1 MTMTL
6 GELFFKLLPFTYI
19 EDGKVQSA
27 IDWNNLTLSWD
38 KLSDGDKI
46 ITGIELFLLLIFF
59 SSVIRLIFSWLKDK
73 KQITRLSNILKNYTE
88 KDISLEY
95 GNLLAEID
103 KSDKNLKNIWNEFDE
118 SLIKKQTLDG
128 RLHIRN
134 SIDSE
139 YFFNKDTMIS
149 HIGSKLYSAI
159 PGVLLG
165 IGLLGTFF
173 GLYVALVQLNVG
185 DAEQLSASIK
195 LLINMAGVK
204 FAASIWGLFLSILF
218 TLFDKVLEFG
228 LDTKLEKIQK
238 DINEMFQRET
248 AEQNLD
254 KILVENEQQTKAL
267 NGLATSLTEKISAEF
282 NSILIPKIDSIND
295 HFSNLP
301 NNISS
306 SITQSLEKPL
316 QNISDTVKNITTN
329 QAEQSTQ
336 ALETLITKFVEKIDS
351 VAGSQGEMLKESTIQ
366 SQKVLTETSNHLNNT
381 FKSMNEMMLEQNKMS
396 EERDRKILED
406 LNSIKESQT
415 EMLDNLV
422 TNISSNI
429 ENLSSKVSGNIEGI
443 NNSVSEN
450 IEKLVS
456 TISKVNE
463 EQSSKSSQREEV
475 LISKVNELVG
485 GIENSTSKQL
495 ESETKRN
502 EKISTMIEN
511 LESSNQ
517 KVISDL
523 SNSMS
528 SQVESMKNNTEQL
541 ISKITNDFESNIMQ
555 TQEFL
560 ESIVSNFKKEVLNID
575 DIFSKTSQK
584 LVNMPSQIDKFSNS
598 IDKLNN
604 FENSQKDIT
613 QKLQDFS
620 EKLNST
626 TEQIS
631 TMIDN
636 LKSSISEF
644 NTVNSNFSGTI
655 SNTKELLSHMNDD
668 FNDLNERNTETVD
681 RFSKNVDRSLNDFHK
696 EIERAITGN
705 IIPPLNNAFQE
716 FAQGMSE
723 AIITLSEAI
732 DELRDRK

>member
-1 MTMTL
+1 MTL

-19 EDGKVQSA
+19 EDGKVQSS
-27 IDWNNLTLSWD
+27 IDWNTYSLGWD

-46 ITGIELFLLLIFF
+46 ITGIELFLFLIFII
-59 SSVIRLIFSWLKDK
+59 SLIRLIFSWLKDR
-73 KQITRLSNILKNYTE
+73 KQIIKLSNILKNYTD
-88 KDISLEY
+88 KDIGIEY
-95 GNLLAEID
+95 GNLLAEIN
-103 KSDKNLKNIWNEFDE
+103 KSDKTLKNIWNEFDE

-128 RLHIRN
+128 KLLIRN

-185 DAEQLSASIK
+185 DAEQLSDSIK

-228 LDTKLEKIQK
+228 LDSKLEKIQK

-282 NSILIPKIDSIND
+282 NSILIPKIDSINE

-306 SITQSLEKPL
+306 SISKSLEKPL

-336 ALETLITKFVEKIDS
+336 ALETLITKFVDKLDS
-351 VAGSQGEMLKESTIQ
+351 VAGSQGEMLKESVIQ
-366 SQKVLTETSNHLNNT
+366 SQKVLTETSNHLNTT

-396 EERDRKILED
+396 EFRDKKILEE
-406 LNSIKESQT
+406 LNSIKQSQN
-415 EMLDNLV
+415 EMLNNLSNNV
-422 TNISSNI
+422 SSNMD
-429 ENLSSKVSGNIEGI
+429 EI
-443 NNSVSEN
+443 NKTVNEN
-450 IEKLVS
+450 IEKLVTS
-456 TISKVNE
+456 IGNVNE
-463 EQSSKSSQREEV
+463 EQSIKSSQREELLV
-475 LISKVNELVG
+475 SKINELIG
-485 GIENSTSKQL
+485 GIEN
-495 ESETKRN
+495 
-502 EKISTMIEN
+502 
-511 LESSNQ
+511 
-517 KVISDL
+517 
-523 SNSMS
+523 
-528 SQVESMKNNTEQL
+528 
-541 ISKITNDFESNIMQ
+541 NIVQ
-555 TQEFL
+555 TQEVL
-560 ESIVSNFKKEVLNID
+560 ENIVLNLKKEVINID

-584 LVNMPSQIDKFSNS
+584 LVTIPNQIDKFSYS
-598 IDKLNN
+598 IDKLSN
-604 FENSQKDIT
+604 FENSQKDT
-613 QKLQDFS
+613 TEKLQEFS
-620 EKLNST
+620 NNLKNT
-626 TEQIS
+626 TEHIT
-631 TMIDN
+631 TMIEN
-636 LKSSISEF
+636 LKSSINEF
-644 NTVNSNFSGTI
+644 NSVNSDFSGTI
-655 SNTKELLSHMNDD
+655 SNTRELLSHINDD
-668 FNDLNERNTETVD
+668 FNDLTERNTQTVD
-681 RFSKNVDRSLNDFHK
+681 KFSKNVDRSLNEFHK
-696 EIERAITGN
+696 EVERAIIGG
-705 IIPPLNNAFQE
+705 IIPPLNNSFAE

-723 AIITLSEAI
+723 AILTLSEAI

>member
-19 EDGKVQSA
+19 EDGKVQSS
-27 IDWNNLTLSWD
+27 IDWNTYSLGWD

-46 ITGIELFLLLIFF
+46 ITGIELFLFLIFII
-59 SSVIRLIFSWLKDK
+59 SLIRLIFSWLKDR
-73 KQITRLSNILKNYTE
+73 KQIIKLSNILKNYTD
-88 KDISLEY
+88 KDIGIEY
-95 GNLLAEID
+95 GNLLAEIN
-103 KSDKNLKNIWNEFDE
+103 KSDKTLKNIWNEFDE

-128 RLHIRN
+128 KLLIRN

-185 DAEQLSASIK
+185 DAEQLSDSIK

-228 LDTKLEKIQK
+228 LDSKLEKIQK

-282 NSILIPKIDSIND
+282 NSILIPKIDSINE

-306 SITQSLEKPL
+306 SISKSLEKPL

-336 ALETLITKFVEKIDS
+336 ALETLITKFVDKLDS
-351 VAGSQGEMLKESTIQ
+351 VAGSQGEMLKESVIQ
-366 SQKVLTETSNHLNNT
+366 SQKVLTETSNHLNTT

-396 EERDRKILED
+396 EFRDKKILEE
-406 LNSIKESQT
+406 LNSIKQSQN
-415 EMLDNLV
+415 EMLNNLSNNV
-422 TNISSNI
+422 SSNMD
-429 ENLSSKVSGNIEGI
+429 EI
-443 NNSVSEN
+443 NKTVNEN
-450 IEKLVS
+450 IEKLVTS
-456 TISKVNE
+456 IGNVNE
-463 EQSSKSSQREEV
+463 EQSIKSSQREELLV
-475 LISKVNELVG
+475 SKINELIG
-485 GIENSTSKQL
+485 GIEN
-495 ESETKRN
+495 
-502 EKISTMIEN
+502 
-511 LESSNQ
+511 
-517 KVISDL
+517 
-523 SNSMS
+523 
-528 SQVESMKNNTEQL
+528 
-541 ISKITNDFESNIMQ
+541 NIVQ
-555 TQEFL
+555 TQEVL
-560 ESIVSNFKKEVLNID
+560 ENIVLNLKKEVINID

-584 LVNMPSQIDKFSNS
+584 LVTIPNQIDKFSYS
-598 IDKLNN
+598 IDKLSN
-604 FENSQKDIT
+604 FENSQKDT
-613 QKLQDFS
+613 TEKLQEFS
-620 EKLNST
+620 NNLKNT
-626 TEQIS
+626 TEHIT
-631 TMIDN
+631 TMIEN
-636 LKSSISEF
+636 LKSSINEF
-644 NTVNSNFSGTI
+644 NSVNSDFSGTI
-655 SNTKELLSHMNDD
+655 SNTRELLSHINDD
-668 FNDLNERNTETVD
+668 FNDLTERNTQTVD
-681 RFSKNVDRSLNDFHK
+681 KFSKNVDRSLNEFHK
-696 EIERAITGN
+696 EVERAIIGG
-705 IIPPLNNAFQE
+705 IIPPLNNSFAE

-723 AIITLSEAI
+723 AILTLSEAI

>member
-19 EDGKVQSA
+19 EEGKVKSA
-27 IDWNNLTLSWD
+27 IDLTNFSLDWA

-46 ITGIELFLLLIFF
+46 ITGIELFLLTIFIT
-59 SSVIRLIFSWLKDK
+59 SLIRLILSWLKDR
-73 KQITRLSNILKNYTE
+73 KQINKLFNILNNYKD
-88 KDISLEY
+88 KDIGLEY
-95 GNLLAEID
+95 GNLVAEIE
-103 KSDKNLKNIWNEFDE
+103 KSDKTLKNIWNEFDE
-118 SLIKKQTLDG
+118 SLIKKQSLDG
-128 RLHIRN
+128 KLLIRN

-185 DAEQLSASIK
+185 DAEQLSDSIK

-204 FAASIWGLFLSILF
+204 FAASIWGLSLSILF

-238 DINEMFQRET
+238 DINEMFERET

-282 NSILIPKIDSIND
+282 NSFLIPKIDSINE
-295 HFSNLP
+295 HFNNLP

-306 SITQSLEKPL
+306 SISQSLEKPL

-351 VAGSQGEMLKESTIQ
+351 VAGSQGEMLKESAIQ

-396 EERDRKILED
+396 EQRDKKIIED
-406 LNSIKESQT
+406 LNSIKQSQS

-422 TNISSNI
+422 TNVSSNI

-456 TISKVNE
+456 TINKVNE
-463 EQSSKSSQREEV
+463 EQSSKSSQREEMLV
-475 LISKVNELVG
+475 SKINELVG

-495 ESETKRN
+495 ESETQRN

-528 SQVESMKNNTEQL
+528 SQVESINNNTQQL
-541 ISKITNDFESNIMQ
+541 ISKITNDFENNIIQ

-560 ESIVSNFKKEVLNID
+560 ESIVSNLKKEVINID

-584 LVNMPSQIDKFSNS
+584 LVNIPSQIDKFSNS

-723 AIITLSEAI
+723 AIITLSESI

>member
-19 EDGKVQSA
+19 EDGKVQSS
-27 IDWNNLTLSWD
+27 IDWNTYSLGWD

-46 ITGIELFLLLIFF
+46 ITGIELFLFLIFII
-59 SSVIRLIFSWLKDK
+59 SLIRLIFSWLKDR
-73 KQITRLSNILKNYTE
+73 KQIIKLSNILKNYTD
-88 KDISLEY
+88 KDIGIEY
-95 GNLLAEID
+95 GNLLAEIN
-103 KSDKNLKNIWNEFDE
+103 KSDKTLKNIWNEFDE

-128 RLHIRN
+128 KLSIRN

-185 DAEQLSASIK
+185 DAEQLSDSIK

-228 LDTKLEKIQK
+228 LDSKLEKIQK

-282 NSILIPKIDSIND
+282 NSILIPKIDSINE

-306 SITQSLEKPL
+306 SISKSLEKPL

-336 ALETLITKFVEKIDS
+336 ALETLITKFVDKLDS
-351 VAGSQGEMLKESTIQ
+351 VAGSQGEMLKESVIQ
-366 SQKVLTETSNHLNNT
+366 SQKVLTETSNHLNTT

-396 EERDRKILED
+396 EFRDKKILEE
-406 LNSIKESQT
+406 LNSIKQSQN
-415 EMLDNLV
+415 EMLNNLSNNV
-422 TNISSNI
+422 SSNMD
-429 ENLSSKVSGNIEGI
+429 EI
-443 NNSVSEN
+443 NKTVNEN
-450 IEKLVS
+450 IEKLVTS
-456 TISKVNE
+456 IGNVNE
-463 EQSSKSSQREEV
+463 EQSIKSSQREELLV
-475 LISKVNELVG
+475 SKINELIG
-485 GIENSTSKQL
+485 GIEN
-495 ESETKRN
+495 
-502 EKISTMIEN
+502 
-511 LESSNQ
+511 
-517 KVISDL
+517 
-523 SNSMS
+523 
-528 SQVESMKNNTEQL
+528 
-541 ISKITNDFESNIMQ
+541 NIVQ
-555 TQEFL
+555 TQEVL
-560 ESIVSNFKKEVLNID
+560 ENIVLNLKKEVINID

-584 LVNMPSQIDKFSNS
+584 LVTIPNQIDKFSYS
-598 IDKLNN
+598 IDKLSN
-604 FENSQKDIT
+604 FENSQKDT
-613 QKLQDFS
+613 TEKLQEFS
-620 EKLNST
+620 NNLKNT
-626 TEQIS
+626 TEHIT
-631 TMIDN
+631 TMIEN
-636 LKSSISEF
+636 LKSSINEF
-644 NTVNSNFSGTI
+644 NSVNSDFSGTI
-655 SNTKELLSHMNDD
+655 SNTRELLSHINDD
-668 FNDLNERNTETVD
+668 FNDLTERNTQTVD
-681 RFSKNVDRSLNDFHK
+681 KFSKNVDRSLNEFHK
-696 EIERAITGN
+696 EVERAIIGG
-705 IIPPLNNAFQE
+705 IIPPLNNSFAE

-723 AIITLSEAI
+723 AILTLSEAI

>member
-19 EDGKVQSA
+19 EEGKVKSA
-27 IDWNNLTLSWD
+27 VDWTNYTIEWS

-46 ITGIELFLLLIFF
+46 ITGIEIFLLTIFIT
-59 SSVIRLIFSWLKDK
+59 SSIRLILSWFKDR
-73 KQITRLSNILKNYTE
+73 KQITKLSSILNKFKD
-88 KDISLEY
+88 KDIALEY
-95 GNLLAEID
+95 GDLLAEIE
-103 KSDKNLKNIWNEFDE
+103 KSDKILKNTWNEFDE
-118 SLIKKQTLDG
+118 SLIKKQTIDG
-128 RLHIRN
+128 KLLIRN

-185 DAEQLSASIK
+185 DAEQLSESIK

-218 TLFDKVLEFG
+218 TLFDKILEFG
-228 LDTKLEKIQK
+228 LDSKLEKIQK

-267 NGLATSLTEKISAEF
+267 NGLATSLTEKIAAEF
-282 NSILIPKIDSIND
+282 NNILIPKIDSIND

-306 SITQSLEKPL
+306 SISQSLEKPL

-336 ALETLITKFVEKIDS
+336 ALEILINKFIDKIDN
-351 VAGSQGEMLKESTIQ
+351 VAGSQGEMLKESAIQ

-396 EERDRKILED
+396 EMRDKKILED
-406 LNSIKESQT
+406 LNSIKQSQI

-422 TNISSNI
+422 TNVSSNI
-429 ENLSSKVSGNIEGI
+429 ENLSSKVTGNIEGI
-443 NNSVSEN
+443 NNSVNDN

-456 TISKVNE
+456 SINKVNE
-463 EQSSKSSQREEV
+463 EQTSKSSQREEMLV
-475 LISKVNELVG
+475 SKINELVG

-495 ESETKRN
+495 ESETQRN
-502 EKISTMIEN
+502 EKISNMINN

-523 SNSMS
+523 TNSVS
-528 SQVESMKNNTEQL
+528 SQVESMNSNTQQL
-541 ISKITNDFESNIMQ
+541 ISKITNDFENHIVQ

-560 ESIVSNFKKEVLNID
+560 ESIVSNLKKEILNID

-584 LVNMPSQIDKFSNS
+584 LVLIPTQIDKFSSS
-598 IDKLNN
+598 IDKLSN
-604 FENSQKDIT
+604 FESSQKDT
-613 QKLQDFS
+613 TLKLQEFS
-620 EKLNST
+620 EKLNT
-626 TEQIS
+626 TTQHMT
-631 TMIDN
+631 TMIEN
-636 LKSSISEF
+636 LKSSINEF
-644 NTVNSNFSGTI
+644 NSVNSNFSGTI
-655 SNTKELLSHMNDD
+655 SNTKELLLHMNDD

-681 RFSKNVDRSLNDFHK
+681 RFSKNVDRSLNEFHK
-696 EIERAITGN
+696 EVQSAIVGGV
-705 IIPPLNNAFQE
+705 IPPLNNAFAE

-723 AIITLSEAI
+723 AIMNLSETI

>member
-6 GELFFKLLPFTYI
+6 GELFIKLLPFTYI
-19 EDGKVQSA
+19 ENGKVQSS
-27 IDWNNLTLSWD
+27 IDWNTYSLGWD

-46 ITGIELFLLLIFF
+46 ITGIELFLFSIFII
-59 SSVIRLIFSWLKDK
+59 SLIRLIFSWLKDR
-73 KQITRLSNILKNYTE
+73 KQIIKLSNILKTYNG
-88 KDISLEY
+88 KDIGIEY
-95 GNLLAEID
+95 GNLLAEIN
-103 KSDKNLKNIWNEFDE
+103 KSDKTLRNIWNEFDE
-118 SLIKKQTLDG
+118 SLIKKQTSDG
-128 RLHIRN
+128 KLLIRN

-139 YFFNKDTMIS
+139 YFFNKDNMIS

-185 DAEQLSASIK
+185 DAEQLSDSIK

-228 LDTKLEKIQK
+228 LDSKLEKIQK

-267 NGLATSLTEKISAEF
+267 NGLATSLTEKIATEF
-282 NSILIPKIDSIND
+282 NNILIPKIDSINE

-301 NNISS
+301 NSISS
-306 SITQSLEKPL
+306 SISQSLEKPL

-336 ALETLITKFVEKIDS
+336 ALETLITKFVDKLDS
-351 VAGSQGEMLKESTIQ
+351 VAGSQGEMLKESAIQ

-396 EERDRKILED
+396 EMRDKKIIED
-406 LNSIKESQT
+406 LSEIKKSQT

-422 TNISSNI
+422 TNVSSNI

-443 NNSVSEN
+443 NNSVNEN

-456 TISKVNE
+456 SITKVNE
-463 EQSSKSSQREEV
+463 EQTIKSSQREEILV
-475 LISKVNELVG
+475 SKINELIG

-495 ESETKRN
+495 ESETQRN
-502 EKISTMIEN
+502 EKISTMIN
-511 LESSNQ
+511 SLESSNL
-517 KVISDL
+517 KVINDL
-523 SNSMS
+523 TTSVS
-528 SQVESMKNNTEQL
+528 SQVESINNNTQQL
-541 ISKITNDFESNIMQ
+541 ITKITNDFENHISK

-560 ESIVSNFKKEVLNID
+560 ENIVSNLKKEVLNID

-584 LVNMPSQIDKFSNS
+584 LVSIPSQVDKFSNS
-598 IDKLNN
+598 IDKLSN
-604 FENSQKDIT
+604 FENTQKDT
-613 QKLQDFS
+613 TEKLQEFS
-620 EKLNST
+620 NNINST
-626 TEQIS
+626 TQHIT
-631 TMIDN
+631 TMIEN
-636 LKSSISEF
+636 LKSSINEF
-644 NTVNSNFSGTI
+644 NSINSNFSGTI

-668 FNDLNERNTETVD
+668 FNNLNERNTQIVD
-681 RFSKNVDRSLNDFHK
+681 RFSNNVDRSLNDFHK
-696 EIERAITGN
+696 EIENAIKGN
-705 IIPPLNNAFQE
+705 IIPALNNSFGD
-716 FAQGMSE
+716 FAQKMSE
-723 AIITLSEAI
+723 ALITLSEAI
-732 DELRDRK
+732 DELRDGK

>member
-1 MTMTL
+1 MTL

-19 EDGKVQSA
+19 EDGKVQSS
-27 IDWNNLTLSWD
+27 IDWNTYSLGWD

-46 ITGIELFLLLIFF
+46 ITGIELFLFLIFII
-59 SSVIRLIFSWLKDK
+59 SLIRLIFSWLKDR
-73 KQITRLSNILKNYTE
+73 KQIIKLSNILKNYTD
-88 KDISLEY
+88 KDIGIEY
-95 GNLLAEID
+95 GNLLAEIN
-103 KSDKNLKNIWNEFDE
+103 KSDKTLKNIWNEFDE

-128 RLHIRN
+128 KLLIRN

-185 DAEQLSASIK
+185 DAEQLSDSIK

-228 LDTKLEKIQK
+228 LDSKLEKIQK

-282 NSILIPKIDSIND
+282 NSILIPKIDSINE

-306 SITQSLEKPL
+306 SISKSLEKPL

-336 ALETLITKFVEKIDS
+336 ALETLITKFVDKLDS
-351 VAGSQGEMLKESTIQ
+351 VAGSQGEMLKESVIQ
-366 SQKVLTETSNHLNNT
+366 SQKVLTETSNHLNTT

-396 EERDRKILED
+396 EFRDKKILEE
-406 LNSIKESQT
+406 LNSIKQSQN
-415 EMLDNLV
+415 EMLNNLSNNV
-422 TNISSNI
+422 SSNMD
-429 ENLSSKVSGNIEGI
+429 EI
-443 NNSVSEN
+443 NKTVNEN
-450 IEKLVS
+450 IEKLVTS
-456 TISKVNE
+456 IGNVNE
-463 EQSSKSSQREEV
+463 EQSIKSSQREELLV
-475 LISKVNELVG
+475 SKINELIG
-485 GIENSTSKQL
+485 GIEH
-495 ESETKRN
+495 
-502 EKISTMIEN
+502 
-511 LESSNQ
+511 
-517 KVISDL
+517 
-523 SNSMS
+523 
-528 SQVESMKNNTEQL
+528 
-541 ISKITNDFESNIMQ
+541 NIVQ
-555 TQEFL
+555 TQEVL
-560 ESIVSNFKKEVLNID
+560 ENIVLNLKKEVINID

-584 LVNMPSQIDKFSNS
+584 LVTIPNQIDKFSNS
-598 IDKLNN
+598 IDKLSN
-604 FENSQKDIT
+604 FENSQKDT
-613 QKLQDFS
+613 TEKLQEFS
-620 EKLNST
+620 NNLKNT
-626 TEQIS
+626 TEHIT
-631 TMIDN
+631 TMIEN
-636 LKSSISEF
+636 LKSSINEF
-644 NTVNSNFSGTI
+644 NSVNSDFSGTI
-655 SNTKELLSHMNDD
+655 SNTRELLSHINDD
-668 FNDLNERNTETVD
+668 FNDLTERNTQTVD
-681 RFSKNVDRSLNDFHK
+681 KFSKNVDRSLNEFHK
-696 EIERAITGN
+696 EVERAIIGG
-705 IIPPLNNAFQE
+705 IIPPLNNSFAE

-723 AIITLSEAI
+723 AILTLSEAI

>member
-6 GELFFKLLPFTYI
+6 SELFFKLLPFTYI
-19 EDGKVQSA
+19 EEGKVKSA
-27 IDWNNLTLSWD
+27 INWTNFSLDWA

-46 ITGIELFLLLIFF
+46 ITGIELFLLTIFIT
-59 SSVIRLIFSWLKDK
+59 SLIRLILSWLKDR
-73 KQITRLSNILKNYTE
+73 KQINKLFNILNNYKD
-88 KDISLEY
+88 KDIGLEY
-95 GNLLAEID
+95 GNLVAEIE
-103 KSDKNLKNIWNEFDE
+103 KSDKTLKNIWNEFDE
-118 SLIKKQTLDG
+118 SLIKKHSLDG
-128 RLHIRN
+128 KLLIRN

-185 DAEQLSASIK
+185 DAEQLSDSIK

-282 NSILIPKIDSIND
+282 NSILIPKIDSINE

-306 SITQSLEKPL
+306 SISQSLEKPL

-336 ALETLITKFVEKIDS
+336 ALEMLITKFVEKIDS
-351 VAGSQGEMLKESTIQ
+351 VAGSQGEMLKESAIQ

-396 EERDRKILED
+396 EQRDKKIIED
-406 LNSIKESQT
+406 LNSIKQSQS

-422 TNISSNI
+422 TNVSSNI

-463 EQSSKSSQREEV
+463 EQSSKSSQREEMLV
-475 LISKVNELVG
+475 SKINELVG

-495 ESETKRN
+495 ESETQRN

-528 SQVESMKNNTEQL
+528 SQVESMNNNTQQL
-541 ISKITNDFESNIMQ
+541 ISKITNDFENNIMQ

-560 ESIVSNFKKEVLNID
+560 ESIVSNLKKEVLNID

-620 EKLNST
+620 QKLNST

-631 TMIDN
+631 IMIDN

-723 AIITLSEAI
+723 AIITLSESI

>member
-19 EDGKVQSA
+19 EDGKVQSS
-27 IDWNNLTLSWD
+27 IDWNTYSLGWD

-46 ITGIELFLLLIFF
+46 ITGIELFLFLIFII
-59 SSVIRLIFSWLKDK
+59 SLIRLIFSWLKDR
-73 KQITRLSNILKNYTE
+73 KQIIKLSNILKNYTD
-88 KDISLEY
+88 KDIGIEY
-95 GNLLAEID
+95 GNLLAEIN
-103 KSDKNLKNIWNEFDE
+103 KSDKTLKNIWNEFDE

-128 RLHIRN
+128 KLFIRN

-185 DAEQLSASIK
+185 DAEQLSDSIK

-228 LDTKLEKIQK
+228 LDSKLEKIQK

-282 NSILIPKIDSIND
+282 NSILIPKIDSINE

-306 SITQSLEKPL
+306 SISKSLEKPL

-336 ALETLITKFVEKIDS
+336 ALETLITKFVDKLDS
-351 VAGSQGEMLKESTIQ
+351 VAGSQGEMLKESVIQ
-366 SQKVLTETSNHLNNT
+366 SQKVLTETSNHLNTT

-396 EERDRKILED
+396 EFRDKKILEE
-406 LNSIKESQT
+406 LNSIKQSQN
-415 EMLDNLV
+415 EMLNNLSNNV
-422 TNISSNI
+422 SSNMD
-429 ENLSSKVSGNIEGI
+429 EI
-443 NNSVSEN
+443 NKTVNEN
-450 IEKLVS
+450 IEKLVTS
-456 TISKVNE
+456 IGNVNE
-463 EQSSKSSQREEV
+463 EQSIKSSQREELLV
-475 LISKVNELVG
+475 SKINELIG
-485 GIENSTSKQL
+485 GIEN
-495 ESETKRN
+495 
-502 EKISTMIEN
+502 
-511 LESSNQ
+511 
-517 KVISDL
+517 
-523 SNSMS
+523 
-528 SQVESMKNNTEQL
+528 
-541 ISKITNDFESNIMQ
+541 NIVQ
-555 TQEFL
+555 TQEVL
-560 ESIVSNFKKEVLNID
+560 ENIVLNLKKEVINID

-584 LVNMPSQIDKFSNS
+584 LVTIPNQIDKFSNS
-598 IDKLNN
+598 IDKLSN
-604 FENSQKDIT
+604 FENSQKDT
-613 QKLQDFS
+613 TEKLQEFS
-620 EKLNST
+620 NNLKNT
-626 TEQIS
+626 TEHIT
-631 TMIDN
+631 TMIEN
-636 LKSSISEF
+636 LKSSINEF
-644 NTVNSNFSGTI
+644 NSVNSDFSGTI
-655 SNTKELLSHMNDD
+655 SNTRELLSHINDD
-668 FNDLNERNTETVD
+668 FNDLTERNTQTVD
-681 RFSKNVDRSLNDFHK
+681 KFSKNVDRSLNEFHK
-696 EIERAITGN
+696 EVERAIIGG
-705 IIPPLNNAFQE
+705 IIPPLNNSFAE

-723 AIITLSEAI
+723 AILTLSEAI

>member
-27 IDWNNLTLSWD
+27 IDWNSLTLSWD

-128 RLHIRN
+128 KLHIRN

-185 DAEQLSASIK
+185 DAEQLSDSIK

-396 EERDRKILED
+396 EMRDKKIIDD
-406 LNSIKESQT
+406 LDEIKKSQT
-415 EMLDNLV
+415 DMLDNLARNV
-422 TNISSNI
+422 SS
-429 ENLSSKVSGNIEGI
+429 NIEGI
-443 NNSVSEN
+443 NNSVNEN

-456 TISKVNE
+456 SISKVNE
-463 EQSSKSSQREEV
+463 EQSNKSSQREEILV
-475 LISKVNELVG
+475 SKINELVG
-485 GIENSTSKQL
+485 EIEDSTSKQL
-495 ESETKRN
+495 ESETQRN
-502 EKISTMIEN
+502 KKISTMIDS

-517 KVISDL
+517 KVINDL
-523 SNSMS
+523 TTSVS
-528 SQVESMKNNTEQL
+528 SQVESMNNNTQQL
-541 ISKITNDFESNIMQ
+541 ISKITNDYETNISQ
-555 TQEFL
+555 TQKLL
-560 ESIVSNFKKEVLNID
+560 ESIVSNLKKEVLNID

-584 LVNMPSQIDKFSNS
+584 LVSIPSQVDKFSNS
-598 IDKLNN
+598 IDKLSN

-620 EKLNST
+620 EKLNYT

-681 RFSKNVDRSLNDFHK
+681 RFTKNVDRSLNDFHK

>member
-19 EDGKVQSA
+19 EEGKVKSA
-27 IDWNNLTLSWD
+27 IDWTNFSLDWA

-46 ITGIELFLLLIFF
+46 ITGIELFLLTIFIT
-59 SSVIRLIFSWLKDK
+59 SLIRLILSWLKDR
-73 KQITRLSNILKNYTE
+73 KQINKLFNILNNYKD
-88 KDISLEY
+88 KDIGLEY
-95 GNLLAEID
+95 GNLVAEIEKND
-103 KSDKNLKNIWNEFDE
+103 KTLKNIWNEFDE

-128 RLHIRN
+128 KLLIRN

-185 DAEQLSASIK
+185 DAEQLSDSIK

-282 NSILIPKIDSIND
+282 NSILIPKIDSINE

-306 SITQSLEKPL
+306 SISQSLEKPL

-351 VAGSQGEMLKESTIQ
+351 VAGSQGEMLKESAIQ

-396 EERDRKILED
+396 EQRDKKIIED
-406 LNSIKESQT
+406 LNSIKQSQS

-422 TNISSNI
+422 TNVSSNI

-463 EQSSKSSQREEV
+463 EQSSKSSQREEILV
-475 LISKVNELVG
+475 SKINELVG

-495 ESETKRN
+495 ESETQRN

-528 SQVESMKNNTEQL
+528 SQVELMNNNTQQL
-541 ISKITNDFESNIMQ
+541 ISKITNDFENNIMQ

-560 ESIVSNFKKEVLNID
+560 ESIVSNLKKEVLNID

-631 TMIDN
+631 IMIDN

-668 FNDLNERNTETVD
+668 FNDLNERNTDTVD

>member
-1 MTMTL
+1 MTL

-19 EDGKVQSA
+19 EDGKVQSS
-27 IDWNNLTLSWD
+27 IDWNTYSLGWD

-46 ITGIELFLLLIFF
+46 ITGIELFLFLIFII
-59 SSVIRLIFSWLKDK
+59 SLIRLIFSWLKDR
-73 KQITRLSNILKNYTE
+73 KQIIKLSNILKNYTD
-88 KDISLEY
+88 KDIGIEY
-95 GNLLAEID
+95 GNLLAEIN
-103 KSDKNLKNIWNEFDE
+103 KSDKTLKNIWNEFDE

-128 RLHIRN
+128 KLSIRN

-185 DAEQLSASIK
+185 DAEQLSDSIK

-228 LDTKLEKIQK
+228 LDSKLEKIQK

-282 NSILIPKIDSIND
+282 NSILIPKIDSINE

-306 SITQSLEKPL
+306 SISKSLEKPL

-336 ALETLITKFVEKIDS
+336 ALETLITKFVDKLDS
-351 VAGSQGEMLKESTIQ
+351 VAGSQGEMLKESVIQ
-366 SQKVLTETSNHLNNT
+366 SQKVLTETSNHLNTT

-396 EERDRKILED
+396 EFRDKKILEE
-406 LNSIKESQT
+406 LNSIKQSQN
-415 EMLDNLV
+415 EMLNNLSNNV
-422 TNISSNI
+422 SSNMD
-429 ENLSSKVSGNIEGI
+429 EI
-443 NNSVSEN
+443 NKTVNEN
-450 IEKLVS
+450 IEKLVTS
-456 TISKVNE
+456 IGNVNE
-463 EQSSKSSQREEV
+463 EQSIKSSQREELLV
-475 LISKVNELVG
+475 SKINELIG
-485 GIENSTSKQL
+485 GIEN
-495 ESETKRN
+495 
-502 EKISTMIEN
+502 
-511 LESSNQ
+511 
-517 KVISDL
+517 
-523 SNSMS
+523 
-528 SQVESMKNNTEQL
+528 
-541 ISKITNDFESNIMQ
+541 NIVQ
-555 TQEFL
+555 TQEVL
-560 ESIVSNFKKEVLNID
+560 ENIVLNLKKEVINID

-584 LVNMPSQIDKFSNS
+584 LVTIPNQIDKFSYS
-598 IDKLNN
+598 IDKLSN
-604 FENSQKDIT
+604 FENSQKDT
-613 QKLQDFS
+613 TEKLQEFS
-620 EKLNST
+620 NNLKNT
-626 TEQIS
+626 TEHIT
-631 TMIDN
+631 TMIEN
-636 LKSSISEF
+636 LKSSINEF
-644 NTVNSNFSGTI
+644 NSVNSDFSGTI
-655 SNTKELLSHMNDD
+655 SNTRELLSHINDD
-668 FNDLNERNTETVD
+668 FNDLTERNTQTVD
-681 RFSKNVDRSLNDFHK
+681 KFSKNVDRSLNEFHK
-696 EIERAITGN
+696 EVERAIIGG
-705 IIPPLNNAFQE
+705 IIPPLNNSFAE

-723 AIITLSEAI
+723 AILTLSEAI